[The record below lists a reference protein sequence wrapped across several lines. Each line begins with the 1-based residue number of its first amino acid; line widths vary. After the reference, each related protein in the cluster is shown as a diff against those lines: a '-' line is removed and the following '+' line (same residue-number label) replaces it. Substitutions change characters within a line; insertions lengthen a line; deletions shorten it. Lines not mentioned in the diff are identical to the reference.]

1 MHTWK
6 SLIYGTN
13 SHGVALGVTIA
24 ATSNPL
30 PPEISDDVAEEHLY
44 PDAEGE
50 NRITI
55 VENLPKNKYLKFG
68 DTMQKQYLAFTLK
81 ICEQFPLP

>member
-6 SLIYGTN
+6 LHIYGAK
-13 SHGVALGVTIA
+13 SRGVALGVTIA

-30 PPEISDDVAEEHLY
+30 PPEISDDVAEEPFY

-50 NRITI
+50 NRVTI
-55 VENLPKNKYLKFG
+55 VEKLPKDKYLKFC